1 MERKISII
9 VPVYN
14 VAGYLKESIESI
26 IKQHPLHTPESTYII
41 VSSYPYNFISFQKT
55 EKTKTNLDNIEIQ
68 SISIFATK
76 IVQAQRRNK
85 FD

>member
-1 MERKISII
+1 
-9 VPVYN
+9 
-14 VAGYLKESIESI
+14 
-26 IKQHPLHTPESTYII
+26 LHTPESIYII
-41 VSSYPYNFISFQKT
+41 VSSYPYNFILFQKA
-55 EKTKTNLDNIEIQ
+55 EKTNLDNIEIQ